1 MDRRILCAA
10 LAPSILLFAACASV
24 GPRTIPRDQFDYGTA
39 IANSAKEQI
48 LFNVVRLRYVEAPV
62 FVHVASVIN
71 QYSLEGNVAVGAG
84 ANTSISGDD
93 TLTVGGSARY
103 ADRPTITY
111 TPISGKEFAGSLLTP
126 IPPEHLFALVQ
137 SGWLPER
144 ILRLTVR
151 SMNGID
157 NEWAGPAQRRQA
169 DPRFTELLRVWSRL
183 RESRVIGLR
192 RERGKEKAR
201 IILYQIDR
209 ELTNEVQ
216 DDLAFL
222 HETLDLDPDAREYSL
237 RYGLIPD
244 APNTI
249 VVLTSSIIEIMN
261 ELAWRIDVPL
271 EHVEEGRTG
280 TTFTTE
286 DESVGP
292 MIRVYYA
299 NERPKDSYVAI
310 RDRGHWFYI
319 DDRDVN
325 SKANFAILQILLSL
339 TDAGEGA
346 RGPVVSITN

>member
-1 MDRRILCAA
+1 MDRRFLCVA
-10 LAPSILLFAACASV
+10 LAFSILLLAACASV
-24 GPRTIPRDQFDYGTA
+24 GPKTIPRDQFDYGTA

-71 QYSLEGNVAVGAG
+71 QYSLEGDVAVGVG

-103 ADRPTITY
+103 SDRPTITY
-111 TPISGKEFAGSLLTP
+111 TPISGQEFATSLLTP

-137 SGWLPER
+137 SGWRPDR
-144 ILRLTVR
+144 ILRLTVS

-169 DPRFTELLRVWSRL
+169 DPRFTKLLRVWGRL
-183 RESRVIGLR
+183 RQARVIGLR
-192 RERGKEKAR
+192 REKGKEKAR
-201 IILYQIDR
+201 IILYQVDK
-209 ELTNEVQ
+209 ELGDDVA

-222 HETLDLDPDAREYSL
+222 HETLDLDPNAKEYPL
-237 RYGLIPD
+237 TYGLIPD
-244 APNTI
+244 EPNEI
-249 VVLTSSIIEIMN
+249 VVLTASIIEIMN
-261 ELAWRIDVPL
+261 ELAWRIDVPP
-271 EHVEEGRTG
+271 EHIEEGRTG
-280 TTFTTE
+280 TTFATE

-292 MIRVYYA
+292 MIRVYYSE
-299 NERPKDSYVAI
+299 ERPKQSYVAI

>member
-1 MDRRILCAA
+1 ML
-10 LAPSILLFAACASV
+10 LAAACASV
-24 GPRTIPRDQFDYGTA
+24 GPKTIPRDQFDYGTA
-39 IANSAKEQI
+39 IANSAKEQL
-48 LFNVVRLRYVEAPV
+48 LFNVVRLRYVDAPV

-84 ANTSISGDD
+84 ANTSFTGAD

-111 TPISGKEFAGSLLTP
+111 TPISGREFAASLLTP
-126 IPPEHLFALVQ
+126 IPPEHVFALVQ
-137 SGWLPER
+137 SGWTPER
-144 ILRLTVR
+144 ILRMTVS

-157 NEWAGPAQRRQA
+157 NEWSGPAQRRQA
-169 DPRFTELLRVWSRL
+169 DPRFTELLHVWGRL
-183 RESRVIGLR
+183 REARVIGLR
-192 RERGKEKAR
+192 REKGKEKAR
-201 IILYQIDR
+201 IILYQIDSDMTD
-209 ELTNEVQ
+209 EITA
-216 DDLAFL
+216 DLAFL
-222 HETLDLDPDAREYSL
+222 HETLGLDPDAKEYPL
-237 RYGLIPD
+237 TYGLIPD
-244 APNTI
+244 DPNEI

-261 ELAWRIDVPL
+261 ELAWRIDVPPD
-271 EHVEEGRTG
+271 HVEEGRTG

-286 DESVGP
+286 DETVGP

-299 NERPKDSYVAI
+299 KERPKDAYVAI

-325 SKANFAILQILLSL
+325 SKATFAVLQILFSL